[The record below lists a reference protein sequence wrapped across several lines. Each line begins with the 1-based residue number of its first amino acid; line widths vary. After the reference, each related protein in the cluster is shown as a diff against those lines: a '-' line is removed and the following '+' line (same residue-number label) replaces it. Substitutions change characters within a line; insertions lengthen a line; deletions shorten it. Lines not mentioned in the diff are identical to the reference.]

1 MDLGIKGKRAAVA
14 AGSAGLGLGTA
25 RALVEAGVQVAICGR
40 DPERLAAAAESL
52 GQAAH
57 PLVADV
63 STVEGATGF
72 VEAAV
77 ESLGGLD
84 ILVTNAGG
92 PPLGKF
98 ADLDDAQWHL
108 SFQELF
114 MSVVQATRAVR
125 PLMAEQRWGRIVMVT
140 SIAGKEPAMNLTL
153 SNALRAGVH
162 GLMNTLSKELGPD
175 GITVNAVLPT
185 YTETDR
191 LKQFRGSFE
200 TMAKQIPVGRLGQ
213 PEEMAK
219 LVAYLC
225 SDSAGFIS
233 GQAIGF
239 DGGSMHSV

>member
-1 MDLGIKGKRAAVA
+1 MDLRIKDK
-14 AGSAGLGLGTA
+14 
-25 RALVEAGVQVAICGR
+25 RALVFASSQGLGKAIAQ
-40 DPERLAAAAESL
+40 E
-52 GQAAH
+52 
-57 PLVADV
+57 LVA
-63 STVEGATGF
+63 EGARVLISSRNPEKLAET
-72 VEAAV
+72 AAQV
-77 ESLGGLD
+77 GAHGVIACDLGDPTAVDDLMDQARQKLGGVD